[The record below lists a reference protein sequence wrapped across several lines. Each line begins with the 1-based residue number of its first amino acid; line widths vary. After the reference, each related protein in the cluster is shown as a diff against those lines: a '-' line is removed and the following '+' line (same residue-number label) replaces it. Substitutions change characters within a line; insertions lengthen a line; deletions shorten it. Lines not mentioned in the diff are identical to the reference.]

1 MPKRSSHPP
10 PIPTDTLGPFFQSTL
25 ILPTTQFR
33 SIEAGPLSRRR
44 GPLLD
49 EHKREILEELDYSAE
64 QIKETKK
71 KTIKVS

>member
-1 MPKRSSHPP
+1 
-10 PIPTDTLGPFFQSTL
+10 
-25 ILPTTQFR
+25 LPTTQFR

-71 KTIKVS
+71 KIIKVS